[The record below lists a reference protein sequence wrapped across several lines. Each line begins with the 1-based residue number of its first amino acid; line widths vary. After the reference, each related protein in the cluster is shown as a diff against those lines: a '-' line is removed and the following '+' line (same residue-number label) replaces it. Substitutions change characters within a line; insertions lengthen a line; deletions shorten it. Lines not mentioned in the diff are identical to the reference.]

1 MKHNFSKYIDV
12 PFKPRGRDFS
22 GCDCLGLVI
31 LIYKEELGII
41 LPDYLD
47 IDYDCDLNMNDDTY
61 LEDGWEEQ
69 MLLDW
74 RPIRPPFKRFDG
86 LLFYANSRRV
96 IADHMGV
103 CIGDGKFIHTS
114 GHYKQSM
121 VGRLDKNW
129 LSKLYAGARYVGK
142 S

>member
-1 MKHNFSKYIDV
+1 MKPDFSKYIDI
-12 PFKPRGRDFS
+12 PYKHRGRDFN

-47 IDYDCDLNMNDDTY
+47 IEYNCDLNKEDNTY
-61 LEDGWEEQ
+61 LEEGWAEQ
-69 MLLDW
+69 MKLAW
-74 RPIRPPFKRFDG
+74 RPCKPPYERWDG

-103 CIGDGKFIHTS
+103 CIGDDKFIHTS
-114 GHYKQSM
+114 SKYKMSM
-121 VGRLDKNW
+121 VSRLDKLW
-129 LSKLYAGARYVGK
+129 LSKLYAGARYIGK